1 MGFPSKTADS
11 SQQNLLLG
19 MTGAPAAFG
28 QMDQSEKTIRDFGE
42 QWLRY
47 PTHEGYFASVD
58 WFEDLCGPLLSMD
71 EIKGARVAEIG
82 SGAGRVVQV
91 LFEAGVSH
99 VVAIEPSDAM
109 EVLKQNSRQWA
120 DKIDYIQAPGEE
132 IPRDQALDY
141 VVSIGVLHHIR
152 QPLPVVKAAYQAL
165 KPEGRML
172 IWLYGKEGNESYL
185 RFVEPFRKLA
195 SKLPPVALAAICHVL
210 NVLTAIYLFLGRF
223 FPLPLRDYLSK
234 VFGKFSWQKRFLVIY
249 DQLNPDYA
257 KYYTAS
263 EARALLEDA
272 GFARIQTYHRHG
284 YSWTVIGAKPS
295 E

>member
-1 MGFPSKTADS
+1 
-11 SQQNLLLG
+11 
-19 MTGAPAAFG
+19 MTGTPATFG
-28 QMDQSEKTIRDFGE
+28 QMDRGDKTIRDFGE

-99 VVAIEPSDAM
+99 VVAVEPSDAM
-109 EVLKQNSRQWA
+109 QVLRENSRQWV
-120 DKIDYIQAPGEE
+120 DKIDYIQASGEE

-141 VVSIGVLHHIR
+141 VFSIGVLHHIP

-185 RFVEPFRKLA
+185 RFIEPFRRFA
-195 SKLPPVALAAICHVL
+195 SKLPPVTLAGICHVL
-210 NVLTAIYLFLGRF
+210 NVLTAIYLFLGRI
-223 FPLPLRDYLSK
+223 FPLPLRDYLSN

-249 DQLNPDYA
+249 DQLSPDYA

-284 YSWTVIGAKPS
+284 YSWTVIGDKPT